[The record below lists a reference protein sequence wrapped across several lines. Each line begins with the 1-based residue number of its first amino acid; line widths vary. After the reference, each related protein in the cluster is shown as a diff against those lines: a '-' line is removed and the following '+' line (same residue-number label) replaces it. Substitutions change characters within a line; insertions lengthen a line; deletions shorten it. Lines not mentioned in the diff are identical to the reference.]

1 MRPASSPAGGGYDQ
15 REMSGEGSP
24 QDSHDRK
31 PPAKRDNRELGRRV
45 AWIALA
51 VLVTLFGVLNTEKVE
66 VDWIIGSGHAPLIIV
81 IAVSLL
87 IGIVLTYFAERRA
100 RRRR

>member
-1 MRPASSPAGGGYDQ
+1 
-15 REMSGEGSP
+15 MSAEGSP
-24 QDSHDRK
+24 QDSHERK
-31 PPAKRDNRELGRRV
+31 PPAKRDNRELVRRV

-66 VDWIIGSGHAPLIIV
+66 VDWVFGSGHAPLIIV
-81 IAVSLL
+81 IAISLL